1 MMTIVV
7 NHETPMTCL
16 PLGTGHQSGKHE
28 VFKGQT
34 CARLSLVSHPLGIHS
49 LTYLSSISPLVVP
62 LLENRQV
69 RLPRLFNSLHSFIQT
84 FPIHST
90 FERLPSFFY
99 TRKTTM
105 DFSQDWRWGS
115 WLTKKKLL
123 LSCIG
128 ALILLALGLNIEA
141 EQPVSRVYKR
151 ILKRCEDVQA
161 SKTDVIWQPQAGIK
175 WQIQLENP
183 VDDISMDADVF
194 DIDLFDNTN
203 ATISKIHA
211 KGAKVICY
219 FSAGTYE
226 DWRSDANKFVDSD
239 FGNEMEDWPGERWLD
254 VHSAN
259 VRQIMTSRLD
269 MAQKKGC
276 DGVDPDN
283 IDAYGND
290 NGLSL
295 TEADSINYLNFLSSE
310 AHSRGMSVG
319 LKNGGDIIPS
329 VIERCNGP

>member
-1 MMTIVV
+1 M
-7 NHETPMTCL
+7 N
-16 PLGTGHQSGKHE
+16 
-28 VFKGQT
+28 
-34 CARLSLVSHPLGIHS
+34 
-49 LTYLSSISPLVVP
+49 
-62 LLENRQV
+62 
-69 RLPRLFNSLHSFIQT
+69 
-84 FPIHST
+84 
-90 FERLPSFFY
+90 
-99 TRKTTM
+99 
-105 DFSQDWRWGS
+105 FSQDWRWGS
-115 WLTKKKLL
+115 WLAKKKLL
-123 LSCIG
+123 LSCIV

-141 EQPVSRVYKR
+141 EQPFSRAYKR
-151 ILKRCEDVQA
+151 ILKRCEDVQTT
-161 SKTDVIWQPQAGIK
+161 KTDVTWQPQAGIK

-194 DIDLFDNTN
+194 DIDLFDNTD

-226 DWRSDANKFVDSD
+226 DWRSDAGKFVDSD
-239 FGNEMEDWPGERWLD
+239 FGNAMEDWPGERWLD

-283 IDAYGND
+283 IDAYGNE
-290 NGLSL
+290 NGLGL
-295 TEADSINYLNFLSSE
+295 TEADSISYLNFLSSE

-319 LKNGGDIIPS
+319 LKNGGDIIAS
-329 VIERCNGP
+329 VIEEMQWSVNEQCAQYDECDVYAAFTDVNKPVFHIEYVGEIDVNTKLKARVTNTEKSTVCNAKSADKFSTVIKNMDLDAWVQYC

>member
-1 MMTIVV
+1 
-7 NHETPMTCL
+7 
-16 PLGTGHQSGKHE
+16 
-28 VFKGQT
+28 
-34 CARLSLVSHPLGIHS
+34 
-49 LTYLSSISPLVVP
+49 
-62 LLENRQV
+62 
-69 RLPRLFNSLHSFIQT
+69 
-84 FPIHST
+84 
-90 FERLPSFFY
+90 
-99 TRKTTM
+99 M

-239 FGNEMEDWPGERWLD
+239 FGNETEDWPGERWLD

-329 VIERCNGP
+329 VIERMQWSANEQCAQYDECDVYAAFTDVNKPVFHIEYVGEIDVNTKLKARVKNAEKSTVCNAKNVDRFSTVIKNMDLDAWVQYC

>member
-1 MMTIVV
+1 
-7 NHETPMTCL
+7 
-16 PLGTGHQSGKHE
+16 
-28 VFKGQT
+28 
-34 CARLSLVSHPLGIHS
+34 
-49 LTYLSSISPLVVP
+49 
-62 LLENRQV
+62 
-69 RLPRLFNSLHSFIQT
+69 
-84 FPIHST
+84 
-90 FERLPSFFY
+90 
-99 TRKTTM
+99 M
-105 DFSQDWRWGS
+105 DFSQDRRWGS
-115 WLTKKKLL
+115 WLAKKKLL

-128 ALILLALGLNIEA
+128 ALILLALGLNIEGD
-141 EQPVSRVYKR
+141 QPISRVYKR

-161 SKTDVIWQPQAGIK
+161 SKTDVIWQPQVGIK

-290 NGLSL
+290 SGLSL

-319 LKNGGDIIPS
+319 LKNGGDIIAS
-329 VIERCNGP
+329 VIERMQWSVNEQCAQYDECDVYAAFTDVNKPVFHIEYVGEIDVNTKLKARVTNAEKSTVCNAKNVDRFSTVIKNMDLDAWVQYC